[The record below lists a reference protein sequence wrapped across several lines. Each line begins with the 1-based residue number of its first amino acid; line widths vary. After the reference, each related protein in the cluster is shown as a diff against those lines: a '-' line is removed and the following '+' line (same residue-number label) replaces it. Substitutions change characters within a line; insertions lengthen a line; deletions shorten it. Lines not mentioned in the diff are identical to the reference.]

1 MHKVFYAAVS
11 LDGFIAGPNGDM
23 SWAEKYLA
31 TGEDYGY
38 VQLVHEC
45 SAMLMGRKTFE
56 FEADAAPD
64 MERVLPTYVYT
75 SQPMRFD
82 GVSAS
87 QVTFVGGPL
96 TGVVEAIERTHSG
109 KLFVSGGAQLV
120 EGLLA
125 ENLLDEIRLFV
136 CPEILGAGT
145 RMWGVAGSERHLEL
159 LSSKTYGSGLV
170 ELRYQVR

>member
-31 TGEDYGY
+31 SGEDYGY

-56 FEADAAPD
+56 FEADVAPD
-64 MERVLPTYVYT
+64 MERILPTYVYT

-82 GVSAS
+82 GVNTN
-87 QVTFVGGPL
+87 QVKFVGGPL
-96 TGVVEAIERTHSG
+96 TGVVDAIEREHSG

-120 EGLLA
+120 DGLLA
-125 ENLLDEIRLFV
+125 DNLLDEIRLFI
-136 CPEILGAGT
+136 CPEVLGAGT
-145 RMWGVAGSERHLEL
+145 PLWGAAGSQRHLEL
-159 LSSKTYGSGLV
+159 LESKEYGSGLV
-170 ELRYQVR
+170 EIRYSVR

>member
-82 GVSAS
+82 GVNPR
-87 QVTFVGGPL
+87 QVQFVGGPL
-96 TGVVEAIERTHSG
+96 AGVLQKIESEHPG
-109 KLFVSGGAQLV
+109 QLFISGGAQLV
-120 EGLLA
+120 DALLA
-125 ENLLDEIRLFV
+125 ENLLREVILFV
-136 CPEILGAGT
+136 CPDVLGAGT
-145 RMWGVAGSERHLEL
+145 KLWLGGGAE
-159 LSSKTYGSGLV
+159 
-170 ELRYQVR
+170 

>member
-11 LDGFIAGPNGDM
+11 LDGYIAGPNGDM
-23 SWAEKYLA
+23 TWAEKYLA
-31 TGEDYGY
+31 SGEDYGY
-38 VQLVHEC
+38 VQLVREC

-82 GVSAS
+82 GVNTR
-87 QVTFVGGPL
+87 QVKFVGGPL
-96 TGVVEAIERTHSG
+96 RSVVDAIGAEHPG

-120 EGLLA
+120 DGLLA
-125 ENLLDEIRLFV
+125 ENLLDELILFV
-136 CPEILGAGT
+136 CPEVLGAGT
-145 RMWGVAGSERHLEL
+145 RLWGTAGSDREL
-159 LSSKTYGSGLV
+159 DLVSTKAYQSGLV
-170 ELRYQVR
+170 ELRYRVG

>member
-23 SWAEKYLA
+23 TWAEKYLA
-31 TGEDYGY
+31 SGEDYGY
-38 VQLVHEC
+38 VQLVREC

-82 GVSAS
+82 GVNTR
-87 QVTFVGGPL
+87 QVKFVGGPL
-96 TGVVEAIERTHSG
+96 RGVIEGIAAAHPG

-120 EGLLA
+120 DGLLA
-125 ENLLDEIRLFV
+125 ENLLDEVILFV
-136 CPEILGAGT
+136 CPEVLGAGT
-145 RMWGVAGSERHLEL
+145 RLWGTTGNDREFDLV
-159 LSSKTYGSGLV
+159 SSKAYGSGLV
-170 ELRYQVR
+170 ELRYAVK

>member
-23 SWAEKYLA
+23 TWAEKYLA
-31 TGEDYGY
+31 SGDDYGY
-38 VQLVHEC
+38 VQLVREC
-45 SAMLMGRKTFE
+45 SAVLMGRKTFE

-82 GVSAS
+82 GVNTR

-96 TGVVEAIERTHSG
+96 RSVIDAIDASHPG

-125 ENLLDEIRLFV
+125 ENLLDEMILFV

-145 RMWGVAGSERHLEL
+145 PLWGSAGSDREL
-159 LSSKTYGSGLV
+159 DLVSSKTYESGLV
-170 ELRYQVR
+170 ELRYLVS

>member
-38 VQLVHEC
+38 VQLVRES

-56 FEADAAPD
+56 FEADVAPD
-64 MERVLPTYVYT
+64 MERILPTYVYT

-82 GVSAS
+82 GVNTN
-87 QVTFVGGPL
+87 QVKFVGGPL
-96 TGVVEAIERTHSG
+96 SGVVEAIERDHPG
-109 KLFVSGGAQLV
+109 NLFVSGGAQLI
-120 EGLLA
+120 EGLLT

-136 CPEILGAGT
+136 CPEVLGAGT

-170 ELRYQVR
+170 ELRYEVR